1 MNAFGTSQIRIK
13 TYKNEAKLL
22 VMATQNNLD
31 VIELCQ
37 IIKHTEKK
45 TSVKKLA
52 IDLEVTHK
60 KIFIAYEDLAEVKLI
75 SIPKQSSIIDS
86 LDYKSHN
93 ISTNENLNLITKKIN
108 KQIELLN
115 ELSKTTNSKDFGDLS
130 TKANSVL
137 KLKLAKTKA
146 TLKSINTNKAS

>member
-1 MNAFGTSQIRIK
+1 M
-13 TYKNEAKLL
+13 
-22 VMATQNNLD
+22 
-31 VIELCQ
+31 
-37 IIKHTEKK
+37 
-45 TSVKKLA
+45 
-52 IDLEVTHK
+52 
-60 KIFIAYEDLAEVKLI
+60 
-75 SIPKQSSIIDS
+75 
-86 LDYKSHN
+86 DYKSHN

>member
-45 TSVKKLA
+45 NKCKK
-52 IDLEVTHK
+52 TG
-60 KIFIAYEDLAEVKLI
+60 Y
-75 SIPKQSSIIDS
+75 
-86 LDYKSHN
+86 
-93 ISTNENLNLITKKIN
+93 
-108 KQIELLN
+108 
-115 ELSKTTNSKDFGDLS
+115 
-130 TKANSVL
+130 
-137 KLKLAKTKA
+137 
-146 TLKSINTNKAS
+146 